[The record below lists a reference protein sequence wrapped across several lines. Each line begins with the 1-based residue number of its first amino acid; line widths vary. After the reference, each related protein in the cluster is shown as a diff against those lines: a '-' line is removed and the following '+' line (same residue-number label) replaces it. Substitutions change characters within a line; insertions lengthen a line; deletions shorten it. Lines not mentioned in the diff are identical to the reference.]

1 MKVTKHEQEGS
12 TEKDYFSS
20 LFLEEK
26 ENPDKINEMKE
37 IRVNKKKRINNKFY
51 FHFKETY
58 YKNRYVYR
66 TFYLDGNQENLK
78 LKIFLDKKIKIVYNL
93 KNLM

>member
-12 TEKDYFSS
+12 TEKDSFSS

-26 ENPDKINEMKE
+26 KNPDKINEMKE

-66 TFYLDGNQENLK
+66 TGNQENLK
-78 LKIFLDKKIKIVYNL
+78 LKIFLDKKIKILYNL

>member
-12 TEKDYFSS
+12 TEKDSFSS

-66 TFYLDGNQENLK
+66 TGNQENLK
-78 LKIFLDKKIKIVYNL
+78 LKIFLDKKIKILYNL